1 MSVKN
6 ETSPKERVLITG
18 GTHGI
23 GAAIAQRCRE
33 DGYDVIILDREGDGA
48 IHCDLSDSAAT
59 ADALSTVLADGPIT
73 RLVNNVGAVFPD
85 LLEHQ
90 TLESFESAVSLNLRS
105 AFQCTQALTPGMID
119 QNFGRIVSISSRAA
133 LGKLKRTAYSA
144 TKAGMLG
151 MTRTWALELGAH
163 GITSNAVAPGPIA
176 TDLFLNANPS
186 DSPATQRIIESVPL
200 KKMGKPEDVAHA
212 VSYFLDERTG
222 FVTGQTAYVCG
233 GITVGLSDV

>member
-23 GAAIAQRCRE
+23 GAAIAQRCRG

-59 ADALSTVLADGPIT
+59 SDALSTVLADGPIT

-85 LLEHQ
+85 SLEHQ

-105 AFQCTQALTPGMID
+105 AFQCAQALTPGMID
-119 QNFGRIVSISSRAA
+119 QKFGRIVSISSRLRLA
-133 LGKLKRTAYSA
+133 S
-144 TKAGMLG
+144 
-151 MTRTWALELGAH
+151 
-163 GITSNAVAPGPIA
+163 
-176 TDLFLNANPS
+176 
-186 DSPATQRIIESVPL
+186 
-200 KKMGKPEDVAHA
+200 
-212 VSYFLDERTG
+212 
-222 FVTGQTAYVCG
+222 
-233 GITVGLSDV
+233 